1 MPDILKIK
9 LEKKDDKVVDKIV
22 DKLGDISCIS
32 VKF

>member
-9 LEKKDDKVVDKIV
+9 LEKNDDKVVDKIV
-22 DKLGDISCIS
+22 DKVGDISCIS